1 MPRPTSSTTIQRPDL
16 GAVAFE
22 YAMEASQRGF
32 IADQVLPIFKTQ
44 EKTSDY
50 PIIPAEAVLKLPHN
64 IKRAPKSSYARED
77 FSFESG
83 TYSCEDHG
91 FEAVIDDEEANLYRR
106 FFDAEV
112 VATKRAMNVILRSR
126 EKRTAD
132 LMFNATTFAGK
143 TNAVINEWNKPND
156 ATPKEDVN
164 AAKKL
169 IRQRT
174 GLEANGMAISRS
186 VFDAL
191 LMAGEFLS
199 HVDKT
204 RAVLLENFEI
214 QKQLLA
220 QFFGVEKLLVGNAVY
235 DSAKKNKDLSA
246 ADIWSVEYALVGIFA
261 ENPEDLSEPCVG
273 RSFLWTPDSPDILTT
288 ETYREEKVRGD
299 VIRVRHN
306 IDEVPV
312 FVGAGQLLSNITAV

>member
-1 MPRPTSSTTIQRPDL
+1 MPRPTSSTAIQRPDL
-16 GAVAFE
+16 GALAFE

-32 IADQVLPIFKTQ
+32 IADLILPVFKTQ

-50 PIIPAEAVLKLPHN
+50 PIIPVEAVLKLPHN
-64 IKRAPKSSYARED
+64 IKRAPKSGYARED
-77 FSFESG
+77 WSFETG
-83 TYSCEDHG
+83 TYNCEDHG
-91 FEAVIDDEEANLYRR
+91 FEAVVDDEEANLYRR
-106 FFDAEV
+106 FFEAEV
-112 VATKRAMNVILRSR
+112 VGMKRAMNVILRSR
-126 EKRTAD
+126 EKRSAD
-132 LMFNATTFAGK
+132 LLFNATTFAGK
-143 TNAVINEWNKPND
+143 TNAVVNEWNKPND

-164 AAKKL
+164 TAKKL

-186 VFDAL
+186 VFDSV
-191 LMAGEFLS
+191 LMSGEFLS
-199 HVDKT
+199 HVEKT

-214 QKQLLA
+214 QKQLVA

-235 DSAKKNKDLSA
+235 DQAKKNKDLSA
-246 ADIWSVEYALVGIFA
+246 ADIWSSEYALVGVFA
-261 ENPEDLSEPCVG
+261 GNPDDLSEPCVG

-299 VIRVRHN
+299 IIRVRHN
-306 IDEVPV
+306 IAEVPV